1 MSYVD
6 HKKMYVASY
15 KEIIIGFIVFSLI
28 LFLLY
33 PKDLL
38 TKQVLAEQSN
48 YDLSMLYLKNMLKND
63 PSNETLMLTLANQA
77 MKSNKKDLSFRLL
90 KLLKN
95 SKNKEIKSKAYIL
108 SYEIAKEDYFYL
120 KSKHQ
125 TQKQQKKYA
134 ELQGIFSVI
143 MSEHFYTKSE
153 IKQLY
158 KEAYFLHDKNNTY
171 HLIQGLLKDNPND
184 ITLLSDAFYISYDFK
199 DYEQSISYLNR
210 LVLLDKEHKAKWT
223 KERYYLISS
232 VYSYT
237 KAEAYIIAHAQDSKY
252 WSDKLIQFYLQ
263 HKKYTK
269 ASQVYINQFHK
280 ASSISQQRELWLQ
293 AINTLR
299 AGNHTKEAVRL
310 GYKYENYFFKDKKAR
325 VALLKL
331 YISSND
337 LQKAKKLSKKIL
349 KREK

>member
-6 HKKMYVASY
+6 HKKIYVATY

-28 LFLLY
+28 LFLLH

-63 PSNETLMLTLANQA
+63 PSNEILMLTLANQA
-77 MKSNKKDLSFRLL
+77 IKSNKKDLSFRLL
-90 KLLKN
+90 KLLRN

-108 SYEIAKEDYFYL
+108 SYKIAKEDYFYL

-125 TQKQQKKYA
+125 VQEQQKKYVG
-134 ELQGIFSVI
+134 LQDIFSVI

-158 KEAYFLHDKNNTY
+158 KEAYFLDDKNSAY
-171 HLIQGLLKDNPND
+171 HLVQALLKENPNNVK
-184 ITLLSDAFYISYDFK
+184 LLSDAFYISYGFK
-199 DYEQSISYLNR
+199 EYKQSISYLNS
-210 LVLLDKEHKAKWT
+210 LVLLDKEHKDKWI

-232 VYSYT
+232 VYSYA
-237 KAEAYIIAHAQDSKY
+237 KAEAYIITRAKDSKY
-252 WSDKLIQFYLQ
+252 WSNKLIQFYLQ
-263 HKKYTK
+263 HKRYAK

-280 ASSISQQRELWLQ
+280 ASSIIQQRELWLK

-299 AGNHTKEAVRL
+299 AGNHIKEAVRL
-310 GYKYENYFFKDKKAR
+310 GYKYENYFFKDRKAR
-325 VALLKL
+325 IELLKL